1 MNASRAPFPGCPY
14 CGRDL
19 RYVPHRWFGHSVFE
33 CEQCGDFPDFSVSPA
48 GAGPAR
54 ASASARGV
62 AEPPGPP
69 RVLLVDDSR
78 EHREL
83 YTHVL
88 ERTAHVTTASRGEN
102 ALALAEAD
110 PPDVIVLDVMMPG
123 MDGWETCE
131 RLKAQPATADIP
143 IIMLTSL
150 DGVDVPARAREA
162 GAIAVLMKPCPPE
175 RLIMTIEAARRA
187 LVPNDDSP
195 PAPAA

>member
-1 MNASRAPFPGCPY
+1 MTPNGADKPEARLLVVDDEPNIVELLSAS
-14 CGRDL
+14 L
-19 RYVPHRWFGHSVFE
+19 RYAGFQVDVARSGPEAVRVAR
-33 CEQCGDFPDFSVSPA
+33 QVNPD
-48 GAGPAR
+48 
-54 ASASARGV
+54 
-62 AEPPGPP
+62 
-69 RVLLVDDSR
+69 LL
-78 EHREL
+78 
-83 YTHVL
+83 
-88 ERTAHVTTASRGEN
+88 
-102 ALALAEAD
+102 
-110 PPDVIVLDVMMPG
+110 VLDVMMPG

-195 PAPAA
+195 PAPAARTWRPRESISGDAWADGWYPRPVRTDRSRGTADGFPE